1 MLGFRAVKVTLE
13 KVDPNFQIRSKQL
26 EAISSIISGQDTV
39 AILPTSYGKSLIFCL
54 IPSVCRQ
61 LRGHTDFAIIVVLVP
76 LESII
81 KDQIKSANE
90 LSNSLGFNACRVE
103 LVTLEKIVK

>member
-1 MLGFRAVKVTLE
+1 MAKDGECMLGFRAVKVTLE

-54 IPSVCRQ
+54 IPSVC
-61 LRGHTDFAIIVVLVP
+61 LFVVSWEDILI
-76 LESII
+76 L
-81 KDQIKSANE
+81 
-90 LSNSLGFNACRVE
+90 L
-103 LVTLEKIVK
+103 